1 MEEQGILGNVVD
13 VHYRLLYPDVQPLH
27 WSVDVP
33 QCNRHSRQQVSEA
46 VCVSSIN

>member
-13 VHYRLLYPDVQPLH
+13 VYHCLLYPDVQPLH
-27 WSVDVP
+27 WSVDVS

-46 VCVSSIN
+46 VCISSN